1 VSIIINI
8 DDTPSGVTI
17 ETNAAN
23 DNVVIDGG
31 RTDNATS
38 AALAALSLRIN
49 SVSAAGGSGS
59 VTSTELSA
67 AIAGEVSSRSA
78 ADSVLSAA
86 ITIVSNAISAETVNR
101 TSAAADLSVKI
112 ATNSAQMT
120 SADNRLSNTIT
131 NLTLDELAGV
141 STTGATDQQVLTFN
155 SASGQWVASSIAAG
169 SGSVTSTELSAG
181 LAGVSA
187 QAASIVSVVVDRVS
201 GISTV
206 VTGNSAQMTSA
217 DNAIS
222 NAVSIVSV
230 AQAATSAAVTSV
242 NNRVSGIS
250 SNVTSIAGRL
260 DTVSALIS
268 TVASALSQSLS
279 AKTISSLIGVSIAG
293 ATDQQVLTY
302 NSADGKWHASTI
314 VAGSGSVTSTEL
326 SAVSAAAASADASLS
341 ARVDTVS
348 NAISAKTISSLIGV
362 SIAGATDQQAL
373 VYNSADGKWH
383 ASTVGGTGSVTSTE
397 LSAGLAGVSAQ
408 AASIVSVLTD
418 RVSTNSAQM
427 TSADNA
433 ISNAVSL
440 VSVAVVSV
448 NNRISGISTTVT
460 GNSAQMTSADN
471 AISNAVSIVS
481 VAQAA
486 TSAAVTSVNNR
497 VSGISTTVTNNSAQM
512 TSADNAIS
520 NAVSVETAARTSADN
535 ALSNAIS
542 AKTISSLIGVSITGA
557 TDGQALVYN
566 SADGK
571 WHASTAGGA
580 GSVTSTE
587 LSAGLA
593 GVSAQA
599 ASALSVVSAYV
610 VKTVAKEY
618 AGGNISTGSVV
629 VDWANG
635 NAQAFSILSAAAIAA
650 PTNGSAGVTYLLR
663 FQQDGTGSKQL
674 TWNPVFKWQGSI
686 TPTLGGASAVDLLGL
701 YYDGTNYYGRHDTLS
716 VTVQGGS
723 VTSTELSAVSA
734 AAASA
739 DASLSTRI
747 DTASAQVASIV
758 NNYLSAL
765 GTTHMRYVSGA
776 QGVSGTALTDISGL
790 SLVLSAG
797 GIYRVELFINHRMSV
812 ANTYGYG
819 LSFPAMVH
827 AGGRWMGPASVGGSA
842 FESAT
847 TTRGGWFNE
856 AASGSIVMSAVAG
869 ATTTFPIIME
879 GLFMASATGTL
890 QVMART
896 SATGSP
902 VSVLPGSH
910 VRAYKLNG

>member
-101 TSAAADLSVKI
+101 TSSDAALSVQI
-112 ATNSAQMT
+112 VTNSAQMT

-131 NLTLDELAGV
+131 NLTLTEIANV
-141 STTGATDQQVLTFN
+141 SVPSPTDQQVLTFN
-155 SASGQWVASSIAAG
+155 SASGQWVASSVAAG

-181 LAGVSA
+181 LAGVST
-187 QAASIVSVVVDRVS
+187 QAASIVSVVADRVS

-268 TVASALSQSLS
+268 TVASALSQALS

-302 NSADGKWHASTI
+302 NS
-314 VAGSGSVTSTEL
+314 V
-326 SAVSAAAASADASLS
+326 
-341 ARVDTVS
+341 
-348 NAISAKTISSLIGV
+348 
-362 SIAGATDQQAL
+362 
-373 VYNSADGKWH
+373 DGKWH
-383 ASTVGGTGSVTSTE
+383 ASTVGGAGSVTSTE
-397 LSAGLAGVSAQ
+397 LSSGLAGVSAQ